1 MTVYMVFE
9 PPRRDED
16 PLAHLER
23 FVFVRDRFTWSA
35 FLFAPLWMLRHRLWV
50 ALAVYIVLVVAVLVG
65 LRALGAGAEGRA
77 FAIILIHLLVGFEA
91 ASIRRRKLL
100 RRGWRELG
108 TVIGDD
114 WEAAERRFF
123 DAYVASQA
131 HRATAPSAA
140 AQTWFR
146 PNAASDVIGLF
157 PERGA
162 PG

>member
-16 PLAHLER
+16 PLAHAER
-23 FVFVRDRFTWSA
+23 FVLVRDRFSWAA

-50 ALAVYIVLVVAVLVG
+50 ALAIYVVLVVAVVAG
-65 LRALGAGAEGRA
+65 LGALGSSDDARA
-77 FAIILIHLLVGFEA
+77 FAIVLIHLLVGFEA

-100 RRGWRELG
+100 RRGWGELG
-108 TVIGDD
+108 AVIGDD
-114 WEAAERRFF
+114 REAAERRFF

-131 HRATAPSAA
+131 HRAAAPAA
-140 AQTWFR
+140 AGTWAR
-146 PNAASDVIGLF
+146 PNAAPDVIGLF